1 MFNLALKS
9 LHNRWITSLLTVLSI
24 ALSASLLLSV
34 ERTRRAAADGFTQ
47 SISQVDLLVGGRTG
61 PVSLLLFNVFNI
73 GNPTVNVSA
82 ESFDHFAKSPA
93 VEWAVPISLGDAHKG
108 YRVLATTPDYF
119 KYYRFR
125 GEQKIELQSGTFEL
139 DDQGVAI
146 GSEVAAK
153 LKYQI
158 GSAVIITHGVTRGEG
173 VLNHDEHP
181 FKVSGVLR
189 PTGTLIDRT
198 VYMSLEAHHELHEHG
213 GHHGEDHAQDHG
225 EEHENEHDDH
235 DHAPGMYSAFF
246 LRLKNRV
253 DILGL
258 QREIN
263 EYKAEPLTAVI
274 PGVVLAEL
282 WQNMGVL
289 EKSLRAISWL
299 VLGVGL
305 LSMLI
310 SLMTSLK
317 ERRREMAI
325 LRAVGAGPKHI
336 LRLMMFEA
344 ALLAGVGLLLGLVIE
359 VFAFE
364 ILRGW
369 LESNLGLF
377 LSGPK
382 VTMYDLWYLLAAW
395 ICGLLLGLIPAMRA
409 ARLALKDG
417 LSLKL

>member
-9 LHNRWITSLLTVLSI
+9 LHNRWITSLLTVVSI

-82 ESFDHFAKSPA
+82 ASYEHFAKLPA

-125 GEQKIELQSGTFEL
+125 GEQKIELQEGTFAL

-146 GSEVAAK
+146 GAEVAGK

-181 FKVSGVLR
+181 FKVSGVLK

-213 GHHGEDHAQDHG
+213 GHHDGHG
-225 EEHENEHDDH
+225 EEHEAEHDDH

-246 LRLKNRV
+246 LRLKNRI

-263 EYKAEPLTAVI
+263 EYKSEPLTAVI

-344 ALLAGVGLLLGLVIE
+344 ALLAGVGLLFGLVIE

-369 LESNLGLF
+369 LENNLGLF

-382 VTMYDLWYLLAAW
+382 VTIYDLWYLLAAW
-395 ICGLLLGLIPAMRA
+395 IFGLLLGLIPAMRA

-417 LSLKL
+417 LSLRL

>member
-24 ALSASLLLSV
+24 ALSSSLLLSV

-73 GNPTVNVSA
+73 GNPTVNVSD
-82 ESFDHFAKSPA
+82 ESYQHFAKLPA
-93 VEWAVPISLGDAHKG
+93 VEWAVPLSLGDAHRG
-108 YRVLATTPDYF
+108 YRVLATSEDYF
-119 KYYRFR
+119 KFYRFR
-125 GEQKIELQSGTFEL
+125 GDQKIELQSGAMSFG
-139 DDQGVAI
+139 DHDVIVGADVAQ
-146 GSEVAAK
+146 K
-153 LKYQI
+153 LKYSV
-158 GSAVIITHGVTRGEG
+158 GGPMVVTHGVTRGEG
-173 VLNHDEHP
+173 VLNHDDHP
-181 FKVSGVLR
+181 FKITGILK
-189 PTGTLIDRT
+189 PTGTIIDRT
-198 VYMSLEAHHELHEHG
+198 VYMSLEAHHEMHEAG
-213 GHHGEDHAQDHG
+213 EHHGA
-225 EEHENEHDDH
+225 EEHDHHDE
-235 DHAPGMYSAFF
+235 PGMYSSFL

-274 PGVVLAEL
+274 PGLVLAEL

-325 LRAVGAGPKHI
+325 LRAVGAGPRHI

-364 ILRGW
+364 LLRGW
-369 LESNLGLF
+369 LESNLGLL

-382 VTMYDLWYLLAAW
+382 ITVYDLWYLLAAW
-395 ICGLLLGLIPAMRA
+395 IFGLLLGLIPASRA

-417 LSLKL
+417 LSIRV